1 MSLLLSLKRFGG
13 IEFTHAGDPLADGRY
28 NFAHCVRA
36 DRLTGGSQ
44 SSAVEAGEDEDVAEL
59 RFFVREA
66 TEGRLLVEVGAEVAP
81 LVPLTRLLPASAN
94 CVDGTGFREDRHEMS
109 CSECC
114 ESRWSSRQGLSCG

>member
-1 MSLLLSLKRFGG
+1 MSLKRFGG
-13 IEFTHAGDPLADGRY
+13 IESTHAGDPLADGRY

-59 RFFVREA
+59 RFRVSEA

-109 CSECC
+109 SSECC
-114 ESRWSSRQGLSCG
+114 ESRWSSFQGCSCG